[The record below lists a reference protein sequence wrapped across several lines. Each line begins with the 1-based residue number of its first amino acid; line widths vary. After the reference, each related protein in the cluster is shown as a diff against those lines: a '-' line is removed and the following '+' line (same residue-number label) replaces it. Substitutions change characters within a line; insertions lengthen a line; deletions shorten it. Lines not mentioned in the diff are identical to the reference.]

1 MKPKAWLFERT
12 NPADNISRFYY
23 IAWQRTLLD
32 PEGAGSVLR
41 IYGRK
46 GGHQRVLPSVSFDDG
61 EEAAQYIQQLIQK
74 REQRGY
80 TLVNPDQNLRK
91 SAISASQEMQ

>member
-1 MKPKAWLFERT
+1 MQPKAWLFERT
-12 NPADNISRFYY
+12 NPADNVSRFYY

-46 GGHQRVLPSVSFDDG
+46 GGHQRVLPSVPFEDS
-61 EEAAQYIQQLIQK
+61 EEAFFIESQ
-74 REQRGY
+74 
-80 TLVNPDQNLRK
+80 TVNKTK
-91 SAISASQEMQ
+91 SSAFPFHIM